1 MDTLLIILPALLV
14 SGVLIIIACV
24 VYFFIWRELKSAKG
38 NSSQDQSFLL
48 IQNQLQEIAKA
59 NQDLKLSN
67 EQLKSDLTEKIQDK
81 IGQSQKMMSDSVQTQ
96 LQESQKLI
104 KDITA
109 ELGAVKSQGEQVIG
123 FTEQLKSLQ
132 DILQNTKQRG
142 ALGEYFLE
150 TTIKNILPPDNYEFQ
165 YSFKDG
171 TIVDAVVKLP
181 DGLVPIDSKFSLEN
195 YNKLISEN
203 NPENRE
209 ALAKRFK
216 EDLKLRINETAKY
229 IKPREGTL
237 DFAFM
242 FIPSEG
248 IYYDLLI
255 SKIGVV
261 NTQNFLEYAYRE
273 KKVIVV
279 SPTTL
284 HAYLQTVIQGLNSL
298 KIEKQ
303 ATQIIKQV
311 GNLQKHLNSFETYH
325 TKLGNSLSTVVNQYN
340 QNSKAIKMLSNDA
353 LKITGEGEKIE
364 IAELTKPEKELED

>member
-1 MDTLLIILPALLV
+1 MDPIILAGLIP
-14 SGVLIIIACV
+14 SVLIFIIGIV
-24 VYFFIWRELKSAKG
+24 IVLFFIKEMKKVKG
-38 NSSQDQSFLL
+38 DGSDQSFLL

-59 NQDLKLSN
+59 NQDLKISN

-81 IGQSQKMMSDSVQTQ
+81 IGQSQKMMSDSVETQ
-96 LQESQKLI
+96 LKESQKLI

-109 ELGAVKSQGEQVIG
+109 ELGAVKNQGEQVIG

-150 TTIKNILPPDNYEFQ
+150 TTIKNILPPDNYDFQ

-203 NPENRE
+203 NPETRE
-209 ALAKRFK
+209 VLAKRFK

-353 LKITGEGEKIE
+353 LKITGDGEKIE
-364 IAELTKPEKELED
+364 IPEMVKPEKELEE

>member
-1 MDTLLIILPALLV
+1 MVLIALLIV
-14 SGVLIIIACV
+14 W
-24 VYFFIWRELKSAKG
+24 FISREFNRRDNKPDDG
-38 NSSQDQSFLL
+38 SFML
-48 IQNQLQEIAKA
+48 IQNQLQEIARS
-59 NQDLKLSN
+59 NLDLKVSN
-67 EQLKSDLTEKIQDK
+67 EQLKSDLTEKLQDK
-81 IGQSQKMMSDSVQTQ
+81 IGESQRVMSQSVETQ
-96 LQESQKLI
+96 LKESQRLI

-109 ELGAVKSQGEQVIG
+109 ELGDVKNQQKQVVG
-123 FTEQLKSLQ
+123 FTEQLKNLQ
-132 DILQNTKQRG
+132 DILQNSKQRG

-150 TTIKNILPPDNYEFQ
+150 TTIKNILSPSNYEFQ
-165 YSFKDG
+165 YSFSNK
-171 TIVDAVVKLP
+171 TIVDAVIKLP

-203 NPENRE
+203 DP
-209 ALAKRFK
+209 AQKDILKKRFT

-229 IKPREGTL
+229 IDPKEGTL

-255 SKIGVV
+255 SKIGAI

-303 ATQIIKQV
+303 ATEIIKHV
-311 GNLQKHLNSFETYH
+311 GKLQKHIDAFRTTHE
-325 TKLGNSLSTVVNQYN
+325 KLGNNLSTVVNQYN
-340 QNSKAIKMLSNDA
+340 QTSKRIGHISQDA
-353 LKITGEGEKIE
+353 LKITGEGEKVVIGE
-364 IAELTKPEKELED
+364 IDKPQSYDE

>member
-1 MDTLLIILPALLV
+1 MDPIILAGLIP
-14 SGVLIIIACV
+14 SVLIFIIGIV
-24 VYFFIWRELKSAKG
+24 IVLFFIKEMKKVKG
-38 NSSQDQSFLL
+38 GDSDQSFLL

-81 IGQSQKMMSDSVQTQ
+81 IGQSQKIMSDSVQTQ
-96 LQESQKLI
+96 FQESQKLI

-109 ELGAVKSQGEQVIG
+109 ELGAVKNQGEQVIG

-150 TTIKNILPPDNYEFQ
+150 TTIKNILPPDNYDFQ

-195 YNKLISEN
+195 YNKLVSEN
-203 NPENRE
+203 NPESRE
-209 ALAKRFK
+209 VLAKRFK

-229 IKPREGTL
+229 IKPQEGTL

-311 GNLQKHLNSFETYH
+311 GNLQKHLNSLETFH
-325 TKLGNSLSTVVNQYN
+325 TKLGNSISTVVNQYN
-340 QNSKAIKMLSNDA
+340 QNSKEIKKLSNDA
-353 LKITGEGEKIE
+353 LKITGTGEKIE
-364 IAELTKPEKELED
+364 IGEIIKPEKELD